1 MLSPQRAAS
10 AQLLNG
16 TQGSERKPLVEGVFW
31 PGCGLPPGSA
41 WDLLSPG
48 RLPRSPRT
56 RRTQLGPSEQVLA
69 CQIHPLTAHSQ
80 RAWVLGLERRLRFES
95 GSP

>member
-31 PGCGLPPGSA
+31 PGCGFPPGPRRGPSSA
-41 WDLLSPG
+41 WGLLSPG
-48 RLPRSPRT
+48 CLPRSPRT

-69 CQIHPLTAHSQ
+69 CQIHPLTAAVSG
-80 RAWVLGLERRLRFES
+80 RGL
-95 GSP
+95 